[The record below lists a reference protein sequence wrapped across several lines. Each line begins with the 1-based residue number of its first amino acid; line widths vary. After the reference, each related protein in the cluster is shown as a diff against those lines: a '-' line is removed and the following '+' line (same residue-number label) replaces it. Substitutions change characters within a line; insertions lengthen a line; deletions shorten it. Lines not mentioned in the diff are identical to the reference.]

1 MERVERKKAHKKK
14 TRGRR
19 NMTRK
24 TVWNWETK
32 RPKRGAAQNE
42 KHDRWTSN
50 AHQKRPKQKKTK
62 QKRKRKKQENTRVFC
77 SVCKAII
84 DFPNKGP
91 ASARTN
97 KHWPKTRKTGGK
109 KKVDQDSFLSTD
121 PFRVRWGFS
130 SSSANPIGRT
140 LGQNKETIETASSS
154 TNNCGRFSLETSRP
168 LLLIQLRRTRRN
180 SSTMHVDAANERS
193 ARSKSE
199 RVRLLPGFTEFSW
212 LWLAFTGFNR
222 VLLGFSWFYWVSLGY
237 TGLYW
242 VLVGF
247 AGFYWVL
254 LGFTGFNW
262 V

>member
-109 KKVDQDSFLSTD
+109 KKLTRIRF
-121 PFRVRWGFS
+121 FRRIRSGWDG
-130 SSSANPIGRT
+130 
-140 LGQNKETIETASSS
+140 AS
-154 TNNCGRFSLETSRP
+154 RLLRP
-168 LLLIQLRRTRRN
+168 T
-180 SSTMHVDAANERS
+180 RS
-193 ARSKSE
+193 AAHSVKTKKQSKRHRPPQTTAAVFHSK
-199 RVRLLPGFTEFSW
+199 LH
-212 LWLAFTGFNR
+212 
-222 VLLGFSWFYWVSLGY
+222 
-237 TGLYW
+237 GLCC
-242 VLVGF
+242 
-247 AGFYWVL
+247 
-254 LGFTGFNW
+254 
-262 V
+262 